1 MARRRQHHEDHLNH
15 EAWAIPYGDLVTLLL
30 AFFVVMYAIS
40 SVNEGKYRVVADAL
54 SAAFGGAP
62 RTIRPLQIGQHQLR
76 GGAFDHP
83 SVVNTGAR
91 RGPAEPI
98 PVEIPMPLHR
108 RDAVP
113 KAAAQAQA
121 QGRSLASGQAG
132 TGGDLRQLQLLG
144 SRIEEALDAL
154 VQRGLVR
161 VRRGHGYLE
170 VEIQSDLLFPS
181 GAAMPTAAA
190 LATVRQLAAI
200 LRDVPN
206 AVRVEGYTDDQPIR
220 TLLFRSNWDLSVARA
235 TSVVHELVAQGI
247 APTRLAAMGYGEYQ
261 PVADNAT
268 IAGRNANRRVE
279 LVILASTQGV
289 DAVPESTDAAL
300 EPQRALQ
307 ASVEPPPPPM
317 VLVEAGS
324 GGMSQANGAP

>member
-1 MARRRQHHEDHLNH
+1 MARRRQHHEEHLNH

-98 PVEIPMPLHR
+98 PVEIPMPLRR
-108 RDAVP
+108 RDALP
-113 KAAAQAQA
+113 EAAAQAQA
-121 QGRSLASGQAG
+121 KSRTPGQAG
-132 TGGDLRQLQLLG
+132 TGNDIRQLQLLG

-181 GAAMPTAAA
+181 GAAMPTATA
-190 LATVRQLAAI
+190 LATVRQLAGI
-200 LRDVPN
+200 LRDAPN

-247 APTRLAAMGYGEYQ
+247 APTRLAAMGYGQYQ
-261 PVADNAT
+261 PVADNTT

-289 DAVPESTDAAL
+289 DAIPESPD
-300 EPQRALQ
+300 ALQ
-307 ASVEPPPPPM
+307 APQPGLRATLDTPPPPAL
-317 VLVEAGS
+317 LVEAGS
-324 GGMSQANGAP
+324 GGMTHANGAP

>member
-1 MARRRQHHEDHLNH
+1 MARRRQHHEEHPNH

-40 SVNEGKYRVVADAL
+40 SVNEGKYRAVSDAL
-54 SAAFGGAP
+54 SAAFGGPP
-62 RTIRPLQIGQHQLR
+62 RTIKPVQIGQQQLR
-76 GGAFDHP
+76 GAAFDHP

-108 RDAVP
+108 RDQLP
-113 KAAAQAQA
+113 QMH
-121 QGRSLASGQAG
+121 
-132 TGGDLRQLQLLG
+132 GGDGVGHDAQQLQQLG
-144 SRIEEALDAL
+144 SRIEEALDGL
-154 VQRGLVR
+154 VKRGLVR

-190 LATVRQLAAI
+190 LSTVRQLAGI

-235 TSVVHELVAQGI
+235 TSVVHELIAQGI
-247 APTRLAAMGYGEYQ
+247 APMRLAAMGYGEYQ

-268 IAGRNANRRVE
+268 AAGRNINRRVE
-279 LVILASTQGV
+279 LVILAATQGV
-289 DAVPESTDAAL
+289 DALPSSGQDTAA
-300 EPQRALQ
+300 PPLQ
-307 ASVEPPPPPM
+307 ADIDTSLPAIT
-317 VLVEAGS
+317 LADAGV

>member
-113 KAAAQAQA
+113 QGAGEARSQQGALAQSAA
-121 QGRSLASGQAG
+121 GN
-132 TGGDLRQLQLLG
+132 DVRQLQQLG

-161 VRRGHGYLE
+161 VRRGNGYLE
-170 VEIQSDLLFPS
+170 IEIQSDLLFPS

-190 LATVRQLAAI
+190 LATVRQLAGI

-268 IAGRNANRRVE
+268 VAGRNANRRVE

-289 DAVPESTDAAL
+289 DAIPESPDAPQAL
-300 EPQRALQ
+300 QPALQ
-307 ASVEPPPPPM
+307 ATLDTPPPPAL
-317 VLVEAGS
+317 LVEAGS
-324 GGMSQANGAP
+324 GGLSHANGAP